1 MLVPG
6 SNEVLPITPSWNVS
20 YETVTLAL
28 VARLIR
34 GLEQRSNVSLD
45 LASTPTTLLEVA
57 SSAKSKDC
65 SLNICAVVGDCVHD
79 ATHENC

>member
-1 MLVPG
+1 M
-6 SNEVLPITPSWNVS
+6 LPITPSRNVCVINGHTRFS
-20 YETVTLAL
+20 GETD
-28 VARLIR
+28 

-65 SLNICAVVGDCVHD
+65 SLNICAVVSDCVHD
-79 ATHENC
+79 ATHKNC